1 MRLRAFLLLAAFA
14 LAPFA
19 APAAVA
25 SVAPVTGDVV
35 TLTHVD
41 DTGGAFRLS
50 SARPNPFSS
59 STRLELS
66 VDGATDLTVA
76 VFDALGRRVAL
87 IHEGA
92 VRAGTYALRVD
103 AGQLP
108 PGLYMVRATD
118 NRGATATRSISL
130 VR

>member
-1 MRLRAFLLLAAFA
+1 MRFRTLLLLMA
-14 LAPFA
+14 LAA
-19 APAAVA
+19 APA
-25 SVAPVTGDVV
+25 VAPAAAPMTDDVV

-41 DTGGAFRLS
+41 DTSGAFRLS
-50 SARPNPFSS
+50 SARPNPFTS
-59 STRLELS
+59 STRLELT
-66 VDGATDLTVA
+66 VDSATDLTVA

-118 NRGATATRSISL
+118 SRGSTATRSISL

>member
-1 MRLRAFLLLAAFA
+1 MRTRVFLLALAFA
-14 LAPFA
+14 FTA
-19 APAAVA
+19 APSASAAAV
-25 SVAPVTGDVV
+25 TDDVV
-35 TLTHVD
+35 TLTHID
-41 DTGGAFRLS
+41 DATGAFRLS

-59 STRLELS
+59 TTRLELT
-66 VDGATDLTVA
+66 VEGATDITVA

-87 IHEGA
+87 IHDGA

-118 NRGATATRSISL
+118 SQGATATRSISL